1 MAHDERAHPSDDPAR
16 SVERAEER
24 EEDFDDFL
32 SKLESLPSTDLTSDD
47 WTMDLAEGREETPT
61 FEPIAESSAKDLAR
75 APDETR
81 NVKRQRRAPPPP
93 RARAAAGTREKFPN
107 RHARAQ
113 RDLRRPGA
121 RDARNVS
128 NAGYIHRR
136 RAPHRDGD
144 FVTRRAASARAAAE
158 TFPPPPRLLA
168 RPEPKRAR
176 VAPRERTQNID
187 TSSNF

>member
-93 RARAAAGTREKFPN
+93 PARAPGLVYTSDAADERI
-107 RHARAQ
+107 
-113 RDLRRPGA
+113 
-121 RDARNVS
+121 NV
-128 NAGYIHRR
+128 
-136 RAPHRDGD
+136 
-144 FVTRRAASARAAAE
+144 
-158 TFPPPPRLLA
+158 
-168 RPEPKRAR
+168 
-176 VAPRERTQNID
+176 
-187 TSSNF
+187 

>member
-61 FEPIAESSAKDLAR
+61 FEPIAESRAKDLAR

-81 NVKRQRRAPPPP
+81 NVKRQRR
-93 RARAAAGTREKFPN
+93 
-107 RHARAQ
+107 
-113 RDLRRPGA
+113 
-121 RDARNVS
+121 
-128 NAGYIHRR
+128 R
-136 RAPHRDGD
+136 RAPSRRTGTCPSPRTDP
-144 FVTRRAASARAAAE
+144 TAAERRAEASRDSIN
-158 TFPPPPRLLA
+158 TLSL
-168 RPEPKRAR
+168 
-176 VAPRERTQNID
+176 IHI
-187 TSSNF
+187 

>member
-81 NVKRQRRAPPPP
+81 NVKRQRRAPRG
-93 RARAAAGTREKFPN
+93 RAKSFQTVMLE
-107 RHARAQ
+107 
-113 RDLRRPGA
+113 LR
-121 RDARNVS
+121 
-128 NAGYIHRR
+128 
-136 RAPHRDGD
+136 
-144 FVTRRAASARAAAE
+144 E
-158 TFPPPPRLLA
+158 TF
-168 RPEPKRAR
+168 
-176 VAPRERTQNID
+176 VAPALATLETFQTQGIFTD
-187 TSSNF
+187 AVLLTGT

>member
-32 SKLESLPSTDLTSDD
+32 SRLESLPSTDLTSDD

-81 NVKRQRRAPPPP
+81 NVKRQRRAPAPPP
-93 RARAAAGTREKFPN
+93 ARAPPRG
-107 RHARAQ
+107 RAKSFQ
-113 RDLRRPGA
+113 TVMLELR
-121 RDARNVS
+121 
-128 NAGYIHRR
+128 
-136 RAPHRDGD
+136 
-144 FVTRRAASARAAAE
+144 E
-158 TFPPPPRLLA
+158 TF
-168 RPEPKRAR
+168 
-176 VAPRERTQNID
+176 VAPALATLETFQTQGIFTD
-187 TSSNF
+187 AVLLTGTETS

>member
-1 MAHDERAHPSDDPAR
+1 MAHDERAHSSDDPAR

-24 EEDFDDFL
+24 EEDFDRFL
-32 SKLESLPSTDLTSDD
+32 SRLESLPSTDLTSDG

-61 FEPIAESSAKDLAR
+61 FEPIAESSARDLAR

-81 NVKRQRRAPPPP
+81 NVKRQGRAPAPAP
-93 RARAAAGTREKFPN
+93 ARAAAGTREKFPN

-128 NAGYIHRR
+128 NAGFIHRR
-136 RAPHRDGD
+136 RAPRRDGD
-144 FVTRRAASARAAAE
+144 FVTRRARSARAGAE
-158 TFPPPPRLLA
+158 TVPPPRLLA
-168 RPEPKRAR
+168 RSEPRRAR
-176 VAPRERTQNID
+176 VAPRERAKT
-187 TSSNF
+187 